1 MTSTTQ
7 LTTPSSQLITPPDS
21 LGSSIVGR
29 GNKEG
34 NRLFRDWYAELTSAP
49 DRKEHSAYVF
59 VMGSLAEILRS
70 FDIHTIFPEING
82 LQQAVRHV
90 ADDDI
95 GRAEDIGFS
104 ADVCGYVKADVG
116 MQLRGGDHPMGKI
129 PPPSLAVY
137 TNACNT
143 YIKWAE
149 IWERMYHVPTFTL
162 DVPGSRA
169 AGRLTWPG
177 QVDFENDRK
186 YVAGQI
192 NELITLCEQVTGKK
206 FDIDKLREA
215 MAHTNTM
222 SRMWKRLIEIN
233 KSTPSVYN
241 AVTDGTV
248 FLGMMNGYR
257 GRPEGAKYFTDLV
270 EEMEYKAANGIGT
283 PFEEKYRL
291 AFVGVPCYPIFRR
304 FSEMFTEWG
313 GAFVGSSYLWF
324 ASGGANLGY
333 EYDLDHPL
341 ESLAEGLLV
350 TVRDS
355 MDSMFFSDQNLID
368 MIEPYG
374 IDGVVYHPI
383 KSCRT
388 VSTGLADNRRAVMA
402 ATDVATLFM
411 ESDHMDKRVVSEAQL
426 KNRVDAFF
434 EGLATRKARRVS
446 EGAHQARA

>member
-1 MTSTTQ
+1 MSST
-7 LTTPSSQLITPPDS
+7 SQLVHDAPAEKRAA
-21 LGSSIVGR
+21 SIIGR

-34 NRLFRDWYAELTSAP
+34 NRLFREWYQELTTAP
-49 DRKEHSAYVF
+49 ERHEHSAYVF
-59 VMGSLAEILRS
+59 VMGSLAEIMRS
-70 FDIHTIFPEING
+70 FGIHTIFPEVNG

-90 ADDDI
+90 ADDYI
-95 GRAEDIGFS
+95 GTAEDYGFS

-116 MQLRGGDHPMGKI
+116 LQLRGRDHPMGKI
-129 PPPSLAVY
+129 PLPSLSVY

-149 IWERMYHVPTFTL
+149 IWERMYHVPIFTL

-192 NELITLCEQVTGKK
+192 NEVIALCEQVTGKR
-206 FDIDKLREA
+206 FDIDKLRQA
-215 MAHTNTM
+215 MSYTNTM
-222 SRMWKRLIEIN
+222 SRKWKRLLELN
-233 KSTPSVYN
+233 KSSPAVYN

-355 MDSMFFSDQNLID
+355 MDSMFFSDKNLVD

-374 IDGVVYHPI
+374 IDGIVYHPI

-388 VSTGLADNRRAVMA
+388 VSTGLADNRRAVME

-434 EGLATRKARRVS
+434 EGLATRKQRHVS
-446 EGAHQARA
+446 TGASQARA

>member
-7 LTTPSSQLITPPDS
+7 LITAPADIR
-21 LGSSIVGR
+21 GASIVGR

-34 NRLFRDWYAELTSAP
+34 NRLFRDWYQELTSAP

-355 MDSMFFSDQNLID
+355 MDSMFFSDKNLID

-374 IDGVVYHPI
+374 IDGVVYHPV

-434 EGLATRKARRVS
+434 EGLATRKARRSS
-446 EGAHQARA
+446 EGAHQGRA

>member
-1 MTSTTQ
+1 MSSTTQ
-7 LTTPSSQLITPPDS
+7 LVHDAPVDKRGT
-21 LGSSIVGR
+21 SIIGR

-34 NRLFRDWYAELTSAP
+34 NRLFREWYQELTTAP
-49 DRKEHSAYVF
+49 ERKEHSAYVF
-59 VMGSLAEILRS
+59 VMGSLAEIMRS
-70 FDIHTIFPEING
+70 FGIHTIFPEVNG

-90 ADDDI
+90 ADDYI
-95 GRAEDIGFS
+95 ATAEDYGFS

-116 MQLRGGDHPMGKI
+116 LQLRGGDHPMGKI
-129 PPPSLAVY
+129 PPPSLSVY

-149 IWERMYHVPTFTL
+149 IWERMYHIPTFTL

-177 QVDFENDRK
+177 QVDFENDRN
-186 YVAGQI
+186 YVAGQV
-192 NELITLCEQVTGKK
+192 NEVIKLCEQVTGKR

-222 SRMWKRLIEIN
+222 SRMWKRIIELN
-233 KSTPSVYN
+233 KSSPAVYN

-270 EEMEYKAANGIGT
+270 EELEYKAANGIGT

-355 MDSMFFSDQNLID
+355 MDSMFYSDRNLID

-374 IDGVVYHPI
+374 IDGVVYHPV

-388 VSTGLADNRRAVMA
+388 VSTGLADNRRAVME

-434 EGLATRKARRVS
+434 EGLATRKQRHIS
-446 EGAHQARA
+446 TGASQARA

>member
-1 MTSTTQ
+1 MEMTMTSTTQ
-7 LTTPSSQLITPPDS
+7 LITAPADIR
-21 LGSSIVGR
+21 GASIVGR

-34 NRLFRDWYAELTSAP
+34 NRLFRDWYQELTSAP

-355 MDSMFFSDQNLID
+355 MDSMFFSDKNLID

-374 IDGVVYHPI
+374 IDGVVYHPV

-434 EGLATRKARRVS
+434 EGLATRKARRSS
-446 EGAHQARA
+446 EGAHQGRA

>member
-1 MTSTTQ
+1 MTMTSTTQ
-7 LTTPSSQLITPPDS
+7 LITPPAS

-34 NRLFRDWYAELTSAP
+34 NRLFRDWYQELTSAP

-192 NELITLCEQVTGKK
+192 NELITLCEEVTGRK

-233 KSTPSVYN
+233 KSTPAVYN

-257 GRPEGAKYFTDLV
+257 GRPEGAKYFTELV

-355 MDSMFFSDQNLID
+355 MDSMFFSDKNLID

-374 IDGVVYHPI
+374 IDGVVYHPV

-434 EGLATRKARRVS
+434 EGLATRKARIS
-446 EGAHQARA
+446 SGAHQGRA

>member
-1 MTSTTQ
+1 MSSTTQ
-7 LTTPSSQLITPPDS
+7 LTPGASADRKEA
-21 LGSSIVGR
+21 SIVGR

-34 NRLFRDWYAELTSAP
+34 NRLFRDWYQELTSAP
-49 DRKEHSAYVF
+49 ERKEHSAYVF

-90 ADDDI
+90 ADDYI
-95 GRAEDIGFS
+95 GQAEDYGFS

-116 MQLRGGDHPMGKI
+116 LQLRGGDHPMGKI

-143 YIKWAE
+143 YVKWAE
-149 IWERMYHVPTFTL
+149 IWERMYHVPTFTM
-162 DVPGSRA
+162 DIPGSRA

-177 QVDFENDRK
+177 HVDFENDRK

-192 NELITLCEQVTGKK
+192 NELIKLCEQVTGKR
-206 FDIDKLREA
+206 FDIDKLRQT
-215 MAHTNTM
+215 MAYTNTM
-222 SRMWKRLIEIN
+222 SRKWKRLIELN
-233 KSTPSVYN
+233 KSSPAVYN

-257 GRPEGAKYFTDLV
+257 GRAEGAQYFTDLV

-313 GAFVGSSYLWF
+313 GSFVGSSYLWF

-341 ESLAEGLLV
+341 ESLAEGLLI

-355 MDSMFFSDQNLID
+355 MDSMFYSDKNLID

-402 ATDVATLFM
+402 ATDVATLFV
-411 ESDHMDKRVVSEAQL
+411 ESDHMDSRVVSEAQL

-434 EGLATRKARRVS
+434 EGLATRRQRLAS
-446 EGAHQARA
+446 AGAPAARA